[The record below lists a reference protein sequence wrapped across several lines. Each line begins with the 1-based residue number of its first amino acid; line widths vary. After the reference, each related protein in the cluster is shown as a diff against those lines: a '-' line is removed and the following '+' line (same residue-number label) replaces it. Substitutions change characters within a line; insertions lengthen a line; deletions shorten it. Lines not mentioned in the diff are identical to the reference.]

1 MGTVIASLSLPP
13 SRPMRVDV
21 ESTRPPSYTTG
32 RMRALRNGSSC
43 VASAPIVSGVSLC
56 IDANEGQLRYNEG
69 IKNLEVCNGNE
80 WVRPGKP
87 AVGHT
92 QSVPATSCR

>member
-1 MGTVIASLSLPP
+1 
-13 SRPMRVDV
+13 
-21 ESTRPPSYTTG
+21 
-32 RMRALRNGSSC
+32 